1 MSADLGYILVV
12 DPDTTRSEL
21 LGWQMDDTG
30 YGVDPV
36 PGVPEALEAT
46 TQRNYSLVM
55 VDASLPIDT
64 LAQLRQSP
72 QLRGVPFLLTISD
85 EAEIAERRAYVDD
98 SLRRPFGAAVLK
110 LRLSALVKY
119 TAREDAL
126 RVERDLQIARDIQSG
141 FLPQELPEMPGWQ
154 LATRFLPAYEV
165 AGDFYDVFY
174 VTNKTRVGFIVADV
188 CDKGIGSALF
198 MGLSRSL
205 LRAFAQQNYTV
216 NWSDVLDGKG
226 TRNTRAGK
234 TGVGVTALK
243 NSITL
248 ANNYIAAN
256 HSQSN
261 MFATLFFGM
270 LDPETG
276 ALSYVNA
283 GHNPPLI
290 ISAQNEVRARLLN
303 TAMPIGMFPDVEF
316 GVDHAQIEPGE
327 TLLAFTDGVT
337 EAKNAID
344 EQFTDERL
352 AELVAHTPPSA
363 SGLLDLIQT
372 DLQKHVGNA
381 PQSDDI
387 TMLALRR
394 DPAPPSD
401 PAPAG

>member
-1 MSADLGYILVV
+1 MTAELGHILVV
-12 DPDTTRSEL
+12 DSDSNRGKM
-21 LGWQMDDTG
+21 LGWEIDDAG
-30 YGVDPV
+30 YGATAVNSAEAAMKAASNKAFNLVIVD
-36 PGVPEALEAT
+36 G
-46 TQRNYSLVM
+46 
-55 VDASLPIDT
+55 SLPVDT
-64 LAQLRQSP
+64 IARLRQNSIL
-72 QLRGVPFLLTISD
+72 QAIPFLLTVSD
-85 EAEIAERRAYVDD
+85 DKEMTERLAYANDA
-98 SLRRPFGAAVLK
+98 LRRPFSTALLK
-110 LRLSALVKY
+110 LRLSALVRY
-119 TAREDAL
+119 TGHEDAL

-141 FLPQELPEMPGWQ
+141 FLPQELPDMPGWQ
-154 LATRFLPAYEV
+154 LATRFVPAYEV

-174 VTNKTRVGFIVADV
+174 VTNKTRIGFIVADV

-243 NSITL
+243 NSLTL
-248 ANNYIAAN
+248 TNNYIAHN

-261 MFATLFFGM
+261 MFATLFFGI

-276 ALSYVNA
+276 TLSYVNA

-290 ISAQNEVRARLLN
+290 IDAQNQVRARLTN

-316 GVDHAQIEPGE
+316 GVEHAQIDPGE

-352 AELVAHTPPSA
+352 VELMGQMPPSA
-363 SGLLDLIQT
+363 AGLLDLVQA
-372 DLQKHVGNA
+372 DVQKHVGNA

-387 TMLALRR
+387 TMMALRR
-394 DPAPPSD
+394 DPL
-401 PAPAG
+401 PAE